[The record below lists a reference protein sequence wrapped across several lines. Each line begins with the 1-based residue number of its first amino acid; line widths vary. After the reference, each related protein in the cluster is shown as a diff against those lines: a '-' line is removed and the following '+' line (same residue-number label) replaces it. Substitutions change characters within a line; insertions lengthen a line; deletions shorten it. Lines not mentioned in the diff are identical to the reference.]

1 VLVIA
6 LLVGVLLGIAAALVA
21 PGAPAGSALAS
32 GPARGPRLELAPGER
47 AVWSAWTGVSPA
59 VLAIPLLAL
68 VPVLVMAVLEIAS
81 AYLLLV
87 VLLVTVVVAGSL
99 YARVWVDER
108 GLTVRG
114 PLGFPAYTVPL
125 AEIAAVGVIEVSA
138 TGEYGGW
145 GWRLGR
151 RQRFGAIFRSGEAL
165 QVTRGDGRRFVV
177 TVDGAAEAAAPLTA
191 LTDRAHR
198 LTFFRPQGVGDL
210 LPGRNGGPGR
220 RWGYAQVVPSTVRRA
235 GRVVHRQSP
244 TRSTA
249 PLRPRPRPAL
259 I

>member
-1 VLVIA
+1 MLVIA

-125 AEIAAVGVIEVSA
+125 AEIAAVDVIEVSA
-138 TGEYGGW
+138 MGEYGGW

-198 LTFFRPQGVGDL
+198 
-210 LPGRNGGPGR
+210 
-220 RWGYAQVVPSTVRRA
+220 
-235 GRVVHRQSP
+235 
-244 TRSTA
+244 
-249 PLRPRPRPAL
+249 
-259 I
+259 